1 MVVASLYLSLKNFA
15 KTSAFL
21 LALGA
26 AIKLTPMAFI
36 LYYFFHRKWKE
47 LFYFYVFFSALFILI
62 PALCFGWNDYFLM
75 MKSWAFVLSDT
86 LHFPFFKYTNQ
97 SPLVVF
103 THWMHATMIT
113 LPAKIFHYLM
123 TGIAMLQIGFYFFKK
138 NQVKF
143 VISLF
148 ILMLTASPVVWME
161 YYLILMLTYMYLNF
175 QFFKFQMEQIF
186 VGTLF
191 YSFDM
196 DSTLGEIF
204 NWRRGFGFSDLLRA

>member
-1 MVVASLYLSLKNFA
+1 
-15 KTSAFL
+15 
-21 LALGA
+21 
-26 AIKLTPMAFI
+26 
-36 LYYFFHRKWKE
+36 
-47 LFYFYVFFSALFILI
+47 
-62 PALCFGWNDYFLM
+62 
-75 MKSWAFVLSDT
+75 
-86 LHFPFFKYTNQ
+86 
-97 SPLVVF
+97 
-103 THWMHATMIT
+103 
-113 LPAKIFHYLM
+113 
-123 TGIAMLQIGFYFFKK
+123 MLQIGFYFFKK